1 MEADLTCYLGKGHC
15 IALASSCIYSTL
27 SFLCAW
33 NHAIMLFS
41 PFLCPFLSASLV
53 WISYRR
59 VDDNRWFLVSS
70 MGYFKI
76 LTKTLKRNL
85 YYYDYY
91 YYYYYLTS
99 LMQDAAGLGLS

>member
-1 MEADLTCYLGKGHC
+1 
-15 IALASSCIYSTL
+15 
-27 SFLCAW
+27 
-33 NHAIMLFS
+33 
-41 PFLCPFLSASLV
+41 
-53 WISYRR
+53 
-59 VDDNRWFLVSS
+59 

>member
-1 MEADLTCYLGKGHC
+1 
-15 IALASSCIYSTL
+15 
-27 SFLCAW
+27 
-33 NHAIMLFS
+33 MLLS
-41 PFLCPFLSASLV
+41 PFSCPSLSASLV

-59 VDDNRWFLVSS
+59 ADDNRWFLVSS
-70 MGYFKI
+70 MGYFRI

-91 YYYYYLTS
+91 YYYYLTS